1 MGSGFRTFASG
12 EVLTAANVN
21 NYLMEQ
27 AVMSFADGTARD
39 AAITSPEEG
48 MTAYLQ
54 DSNSITVYS
63 GSAWVTIA
71 DLEVLIVDSTN
82 GRVGV
87 GTSSPDNPI
96 SIVTANTL
104 GNTFTGTTD
113 GEGLR
118 VNQSTYTA
126 DDYVSLVEGSY
137 ADGNPPSVRIGA
149 QYTSGGSRLSF
160 GTTNSYASGITNEA
174 LTIDQSGYVGIGT
187 VDPERTLEIHGAS
200 NPEVR
205 IQSTDSSDPFL
216 YFGDQVDA
224 VRGGIGYDVSEDA
237 LLLRGYNNNTRMT
250 IDSSGNVGINDTTP
264 TYNFDVN
271 GSEDIAS
278 RININ
283 SANTANRYVMRFSR
297 NNSLFS
303 SGIYCDTSQA
313 YFGTP
318 SDANLK
324 TDIEQIPTADA
335 LATVNQLKPITYR
348 FLTDPDDVVRR
359 GFIAQEVEQVLP
371 EAVHRVGQDDDI
383 VLTWEPIT
391 TTAVAA
397 VQELLSLVNTLTA
410 RIEVLESQ

>member
-27 AVMSFADGTARD
+27 AVMSFADSTARD
-39 AAITSPEEG
+39 AAVTSPEEG

-54 DSNSITVYS
+54 DSNSVTVYS

-82 GRVGV
+82 GRVG
-87 GTSSPDNPI
+87 I
-96 SIVTANTL
+96 L
-104 GNTFTGTTD
+104 
-113 GEGLR
+113 
-118 VNQSTYTA
+118 
-126 DDYVSLVEGSY
+126 
-137 ADGNPPSVRIGA
+137 
-149 QYTSGGSRLSF
+149 
-160 GTTNSYASGITNEA
+160 
-174 LTIDQSGYVGIGT
+174 
-187 VDPERTLEIHGAS
+187 
-200 NPEVR
+200 
-205 IQSTDSSDPFL
+205 
-216 YFGDQVDA
+216 
-224 VRGGIGYDVSEDA
+224 
-237 LLLRGYNNNTRMT
+237 
-250 IDSSGNVGINDTTP
+250 DTTP
-264 TYNFDVN
+264 SYNLDVN
-271 GSEDIAS
+271 GSEDTAS

-283 SANTANRYVMRFSR
+283 SGNTANRYLMRFSR
-297 NNSLFS
+297 NDSLFS

-324 TDIEQIPTADA
+324 TDIETIPTPDA
-335 LATVNQLKPITYR
+335 LATLNELKPVTYR

-359 GFIAQEVEQVLP
+359 GFIAQEVEQILP